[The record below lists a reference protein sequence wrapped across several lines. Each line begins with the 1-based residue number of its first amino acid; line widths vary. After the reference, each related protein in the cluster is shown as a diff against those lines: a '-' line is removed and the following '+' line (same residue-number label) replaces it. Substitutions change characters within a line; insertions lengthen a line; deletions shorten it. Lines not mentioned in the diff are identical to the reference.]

1 MMQALQI
8 YVTAI
13 QGGHSTCRQQIP
25 WTCCPTMLVSMQP
38 KQAMITVHD
47 IPGWK
52 GVPMPRAAAA
62 ADTVAAIGGTL

>member
-1 MMQALQI
+1 MYDASF
-8 YVTAI
+8 ADKCH
-13 QGGHSTCRQQIP
+13 GHPRWAQYMPSVAWTSCR
-25 WTCCPTMLVSMQP
+25 TMLVSMHP
-38 KQAMITVHD
+38 KQAMNTVHD

>member
-1 MMQALQI
+1 MPNLQV

-13 QGGHSTCRQQIP
+13 KGGHSTCHQQIP
-25 WTCCPTMLVSMQP
+25 WTCCPTRLVSMQP
-38 KQAMITVHD
+38 KQATITVLD

-52 GVPMPRAAAA
+52 GVLTPRAAAA

>member
-1 MMQALQI
+1 MMQALQV
-8 YVTAI
+8 YVMAI
-13 QGGHSTCRQQIP
+13 KGGHSTCHHQIP
-25 WTCCPTMLVSMQP
+25 WSSCPTMLVSMQP
-38 KQAMITVHD
+38 RQAMIIVRD

>member
-1 MMQALQI
+1 MPSVAW
-8 YVTAI
+8 T
-13 QGGHSTCRQQIP
+13 SCR
-25 WTCCPTMLVSMQP
+25 TMLVSMHP
-38 KQAMITVHD
+38 KQAMNTVHD